1 MENNFYENDNKIRPL
16 FIKILQMVE
25 YHNVYE
31 KTDYINFTI
40 NDAKLLE
47 KYTLIW
53 NKIKS
58 IIRNYFSA
66 QPTNEG

>member
-25 YHNVYE
+25 YHDVYE

-40 NDAKLLE
+40 NYEKLLE

>member
-1 MENNFYENDNKIRPL
+1 
-16 FIKILQMVE
+16 MVE

-40 NDAKLLE
+40 NDEKLLE

-66 QPTNEG
+66 QPINEG

>member
-1 MENNFYENDNKIRPL
+1 MENNFYENDSKIRPL

-66 QPTNEG
+66 QPINEG